1 MEIQFKIMSETPEQS
16 YISKVHLKGY
26 KSIRD
31 LEIDFKPGL
40 NIIIGPNGSGKTNFL
55 EFVEEFLSYSN
66 ENLIKNNFSGE
77 IQIESSGMPF
87 NDSLIMQ
94 GSLSIKKTGKFFIG
108 NNKKPLFK
116 IQELIFNYDRL
127 VADKILTY
135 NDFNHEPNIEKV
147 SGSYAINLPN
157 KIEYGNPLKEI
168 LRRPLVIKVSHDFEP
183 FNIDENL
190 LDYKVSYLN
199 LENRKQL
206 PGVGLLIEDSF
217 KSRFI
222 TDKPPLLKNRFI
234 LNNEF
239 IRCLSV
245 YTPIKNLKL
254 NFDLAHE
261 YDEGNAIDNLFLE
274 FFVDHKWLKWSHLSD
289 GTQRLFY
296 IMTIYYGNKFNPVLI
311 EEPELGIHP
320 DQLHKLMD
328 FLIEQS
334 KEKQII
340 ITTHSPEVL
349 NAIHPDEL
357 DRIIVTRY
365 DAEKGTVMKKL
376 STEQAKEMGERIKE
390 GDMFLSD
397 RWVHLNLEDEI
408 FNAAQLNEK

>member
-1 MEIQFKIMSETPEQS
+1 MTETPQQA

-55 EFVEEFLSYSN
+55 EFVKAPLQFSF
-66 ENLIKNNFSGE
+66 NNFAQERYFAEVQYVDKDCS
-77 IQIESSGMPF
+77 ILNF
-87 NDSLIMQ
+87 SLNGDFRI
-94 GSLSIKKTGKFFIG
+94 SK
-108 NNKKPLFK
+108 NKR
-116 IQELIFNYDRL
+116 Q
-127 VADKILTY
+127 A
-135 NDFNHEPNIEKV
+135 
-147 SGSYAINLPN
+147 
-157 KIEYGNPLKEI
+157 
-168 LRRPLVIKVSHDFEP
+168 
-183 FNIDENL
+183 
-190 LDYKVSYLN
+190 
-199 LENRKQL
+199 
-206 PGVGLLIEDSF
+206 
-217 KSRFI
+217 
-222 TDKPPLLKNRFI
+222 FI
-234 LNNEF
+234 LNQVLKWNNRIFIDREIIFEQGNEEPIYQIKSAVSSGSLEYSVPKSVTFNNPLHEVLNKGIELEVLNGIQSYDENGEHIGEPYSMLFVKEAKKLDGIAELIIQSFDSEDKNKVRGIKDKLKIPLNF
-239 IRCLSV
+239 INQLSKF
-245 YTPIKNLKL
+245 TPIKGI
-254 NFDLAHE
+254 NFDFDIIRE
-261 YDEGNAIDNLFLE
+261 YNNKDIDNLF
-274 FFVDHKWLKWSHLSD
+274 FKFKVNTKWLYWNQLSD
-289 GTQRLFY
+289 GTKRLFY
-296 IMTIYYGNKFNPVLI
+296 IFTIIYFDNGGIVLL

-365 DAEKGTVMKKL
+365 DADKGTIMHKL
-376 STEQAKEMGERIKE
+376 TPEQAKEMGERVKE

-408 FNAAQLNEK
+408 FNATKLNEK